1 MPQVVASLRTSPLY
15 GGIAVIAIAAFVI
28 GCAGPVERE
37 DDPLDAR
44 EELQR
49 QRTIQ
54 PLDDIDEE
62 RRGETAPT
70 LFEFYVDEEG
80 RIRVLLLPY
89 ILLDPGAE
97 EPLDD
102 VEHDEFEAPDV
113 PDPEQ

>member
-1 MPQVVASLRTSPLY
+1 MVILPAQQF
-15 GGIAVIAIAAFVI
+15 GIGLF

-44 EELQR
+44 EQLQR
-49 QRTIQ
+49 QRTIE
-54 PLDDIDEE
+54 PLDDIDEQ

-80 RIRVLLLPY
+80 RIRVLVLPY

-102 VEHDEFEAPDV
+102 VEHEEFEAPDV
-113 PDPEQ
+113 PDPQQ